1 MTVKMIL
8 AVDHGN
14 SIGWSDGRLP
24 WKIPADMKRFKEL
37 TTGHTV
43 LMGRKTFESFNR
55 SKGLPNRHNVVI
67 TRNESLKSLPQDE
80 PCFFSSEENP
90 LKLYINVHQACLGC
104 EAPDIWIIGG
114 AQIYAQAIEHKLV
127 DEIYLTQVHDQSGGD
142 VLLPFDLWDWKLF
155 VIRERNL
162 GINWEVEGDSVQTPT
177 APDSPHIVFIKL
189 TKVKE

>member
-8 AVDHGN
+8 AVDHCG

-24 WKIPADMKRFKEL
+24 WKIPADMQRFKEL

-43 LMGRKTFESFNR
+43 LMGRKTFDSFNR
-55 SKGLPNRHNVVI
+55 PKGLPNRRNVVI
-67 TRNESLKSLPQDE
+67 TRNKSLKSLPQDE

-90 LKLYINVHQACLGC
+90 LKLYIDIHQECLGC
-104 EAPDIWIIGG
+104 EASNIWIIGG

-127 DEIYLTQVHDQSGGD
+127 DEIYLTQVHAQSGGD

-155 VIRERNL
+155 VIRERNR
-162 GINWEVEGDSVQTPT
+162 GVNWEVEGDAIQPPT
-177 APDSPHIVFIKL
+177 APGSPHIVFIKL